1 MSSDNESAES
11 LESDTQS
18 LGFAGAA
25 SMSLKIDRKE
35 TVEANRDGLLPAVVA
50 DELVLQL
57 QAAGF
62 DDLVELTADT
72 IDTATETDQ

>member
-1 MSSDNESAES
+1 
-11 LESDTQS
+11 
-18 LGFAGAA
+18 
-25 SMSLKIDRKE
+25 MSLKIDRKE

-72 IDTATETDQ
+72 TDTATETDQ